1 MHVSPHEFVAYNS
14 IEHCSVNQLAGIW
27 IMLRN
32 LPLFLVLLTVISG
45 CGPSAKEKYDAAVQ
59 ELDRAQAQ
67 LDKMQSD
74 YNAAVQTAQNAVC
87 REIAGTTPEE
97 SASAALQGLGN
108 VLNPT
113 TTAAPAD
120 ESKKADAAKKPATG
134 RKGDELDKT
143 IDNLIAA
150 QKDATEKQAA
160 LTAPVAKAN
169 EVMMKIKTPGT
180 PEAKKFEEKLA
191 AMPEVK
197 AYKRQQKRLERAQQE
212 VEEAE
217 KDLPG
222 GGEKS
227 ADKK

>member
-1 MHVSPHEFVAYNS
+1 MYVSPHEFVAYNS
-14 IEHCSVNQLAGIW
+14 IGQLLGESTSGDW
-27 IMLRN
+27 IMLRH
-32 LPLFLVLLTVISG
+32 LPLLLVFLAVVGG

-59 ELDRAQAQ
+59 EVDRQQAQ
-67 LDKMQSD
+67 LDKLRPAYD
-74 YNAAVQTAQNAVC
+74 AAVQTAQNAVC

-108 VLNPT
+108 VLNQ
-113 TTAAPAD
+113 TAAAPPD
-120 ESKKADAAKKPATG
+120 ESKKGDVAKKPASG
-134 RKGDELDKT
+134 KKGDELDKT

-150 QKDATEKQAA
+150 QKDVSEKQAA

-169 EVMMKIKTPGT
+169 EIMAKIKTPGT
-180 PEAKKFEEKLA
+180 PEAKKYEEKLA

-197 AYKRQQKRLERAQQE
+197 AYERQQKRLERAQQE

-222 GGEKS
+222 GGEKNT
-227 ADKK
+227 DKQ

>member
-1 MHVSPHEFVAYNS
+1 
-14 IEHCSVNQLAGIW
+14 
-27 IMLRN
+27 MLRYFS
-32 LPLFLVLLTVISG
+32 LLLLLLTVVGG
-45 CGPSAKEKYDAAVQ
+45 CGPSAKEKYEAALQ
-59 ELDRAQAQ
+59 EVDRAQAQ
-67 LDKMQSD
+67 LDKSRPAYD
-74 YNAAVQTAQNAVC
+74 AAVQTAQNAVC

-169 EVMMKIKTPGT
+169 EVMTKIKTSGT

-197 AYKRQQKRLERAQQE
+197 AYERQQKRLERAQQE

-217 KDLPG
+217 KELPG

>member
-1 MHVSPHEFVAYNS
+1 
-14 IEHCSVNQLAGIW
+14 
-27 IMLRN
+27 MLRRSSII
-32 LPLFLVLLTVISG
+32 LLLLTMVGG

-59 ELDRAQAQ
+59 EVDRAQAQ
-67 LDKMQSD
+67 LDKLRPAYD
-74 YNAAVQTAQNAVC
+74 AARQTAMNAVC

-97 SASAALQGLGN
+97 SASAALQGLGD
-108 VLNPT
+108 VLNQPT
-113 TTAAPAD
+113 APPPGETKSGD
-120 ESKKADAAKKPATG
+120 IAKKPASG

-143 IDNLIAA
+143 IDSLIAA

-169 EVMMKIKTPGT
+169 EVMTKIKTPGT

-197 AYKRQQKRLERAQQE
+197 AYERQQKRLEVAQRE

-222 GGEKS
+222 GGEKN